1 MPSRLPPTTTSMFV
15 FYYNHVF
22 ELGLSLR
29 VDEACLCDR
38 LCDYFFYL
46 GLFIA

>member
-1 MPSRLPPTTTSMFV
+1 MFV

-22 ELGLSLR
+22 ELGLPLR
-29 VDEACLCDR
+29 VDEARLCDR
-38 LCDYFFYL
+38 LCDYCFYL